1 MFSFLLKRK
10 SFMSNRKPLCG
21 REFFCG
27 KYKYNSDCCLS
38 CPFSKKSSAAREKAD
53 ILETGVSAAYAVAPA
68 ESKGNICAVD
78 IGTTTVTAVIYDR
91 GGKKIDSVGF
101 LNPQREFGAD
111 VIARISAAVQDV
123 KNLARMHRS
132 VIHALDGFIKG
143 KGVGHIVAAGNT
155 VMQHIFANV
164 SPAQIGVAPYLPVF
178 KEQREYNF
186 KDLGFTGEGRVTVLP
201 CISGFI
207 GADIVSGIIAC
218 GLEDIKDKIILF
230 LDLGTNGEIVLSA
243 KGKLYA
249 CSTAAGPAFEGG
261 NIACG
266 SHAHEKAI
274 SKAFIRDGKI
284 AFDRPAGVSI
294 CGSALIDFTAALLDL
309 GIIDETGAIDDS
321 KTKTIE
327 IGGEPAIPLN
337 EKVYVSQ
344 RDIREMQLA
353 KSAVKAGILTLIDS
367 AGIKETDID
376 KVYLAGGFG
385 MGLNPVSAE
394 KIYIFPDSLK
404 GKITAVGNTSLAGT
418 VMCALNKDI
427 LNGAQALTERINYVE
442 LTNNDK
448 FYSYYTNSISFE

>member
-1 MFSFLLKRK
+1 
-10 SFMSNRKPLCG
+10 MSNKKPLCG

-27 KYKYNSDCCLS
+27 KYKYNADCCLT
-38 CPFSKKSSAAREKAD
+38 CPFSKKSLAAREKAD
-53 ILETGVSAAYAVAPA
+53 ILETGVSAKYAVAPA
-68 ESKGNICAVD
+68 EVSGNICAVD
-78 IGTTTVTAVIYDR
+78 IGTTTVTAVIFDR
-91 GGKKIDSVGF
+91 NGNKIDSVGF

-111 VIARISAAVQDV
+111 VIARISAAGRDG
-123 KNLARMHRS
+123 KNLTKMQGS
-132 VIHALDGFIKG
+132 VVNALDEFIKG
-143 KGVGHIVAAGNT
+143 KGAAHIVVAGNT
-155 VMQHIFANV
+155 VMQHIFAGV
-164 SPAQIGVAPYLPVF
+164 SPVQIGVAPYSPVF
-178 KEQREYNF
+178 KERREYRF

-218 GLEDIKDKIILF
+218 GLEENKAETVLF

-274 SKAFIRDGKI
+274 SKAFIQDGKI

-309 GIIDETGAIDDS
+309 GIIDETGAIDAGR
-321 KTKTIE
+321 TRTIE
-327 IGGEPAIPLN
+327 VGGEPAIPLN

-418 VMCALNKDI
+418 IMCALNRDI
-427 LNGAQALTERINYVE
+427 LDGAQALTERITYVE

-448 FYSYYTNSISFE
+448 FYAYYTNSISFE

>member
-1 MFSFLLKRK
+1 MRAK
-10 SFMSNRKPLCG
+10 KPLCG

-27 KYKYNSDCCLS
+27 KYKYNADCCLS

-53 ILETGVSAAYAVAPA
+53 ILQTGAAAAYKIAPDETA
-68 ESKGNICAVD
+68 GNICAVD
-78 IGTTTVTAVIYDR
+78 IGTTTVTAVIFGRD
-91 GGKKIDSVGF
+91 GVKIDSAGF

-111 VIARISAAVQDV
+111 VIARISAAGKDAA
-123 KNLARMHRS
+123 NLKKMHGS
-132 VIHALDGFIKG
+132 VVGALDGFIKG
-143 KGVGHIVAAGNT
+143 KGVTHIVAAGNT

-164 SPAQIGVAPYLPVF
+164 SPVQIGVAPYLPVF
-178 KEQREYNF
+178 KERRDYRF
-186 KDLGFTGEGRVTVLP
+186 KDLGFTGEGRVTLLP
-201 CISGFI
+201 SISGFI

-218 GLEDIKDKIILF
+218 GLEENKAETILF

-266 SHAHEKAI
+266 SHAHERAI

-284 AFDRPAGVSI
+284 EFDRPAGVSI

-309 GIIDETGAIDDS
+309 GIIDETGAIDDG

-327 IGGEPAIPLN
+327 INGEPALPLN
-337 EKVYVSQ
+337 DKVYVSQ

-367 AGIKETDID
+367 AGLKESDID

-385 MGLNPVSAE
+385 MGLNPKSAE
-394 KIYIFPDSLK
+394 KIYIFPDSLR
-404 GKITAVGNTSLAGT
+404 GKTQAVGNTSLAGT

-427 LNGAQALTERINYVE
+427 LNGAQGITERITYVE

-448 FYSYYTNSISFE
+448 FYSFYTNSISFE

>member
-1 MFSFLLKRK
+1 MPVE
-10 SFMSNRKPLCG
+10 KPLCE
-21 REFFCG
+21 REYFCG
-27 KYKYNSDCCLS
+27 KYKYNVDCCLS
-38 CPFSKKSSAAREKAD
+38 CPFSKKSLAAREKAD
-53 ILETGVSAAYAVAPA
+53 ILDTGISAKYAVAPA
-68 ESKGNICAVD
+68 EIKGNICAVD
-78 IGTTTVTAVIYDR
+78 IGTTTVTAVIYTPD
-91 GGKKIDSVGF
+91 GKKTDSVGF

-111 VIARISAAVQDV
+111 VIARISAVGQNAA
-123 KNLARMHRS
+123 NLDKMQGS
-132 VIHALDGFIKG
+132 VVAALNDFIKG
-143 KGVGHIVAAGNT
+143 KKVAHIIAAGNT
-155 VMQHIFANV
+155 VMQHIFARV
-164 SPAQIGVAPYLPVF
+164 SPVQIGVAPYNPVF
-178 KEQREYNF
+178 KEQREYHF
-186 KDLGFTGEGRVTVLP
+186 KDLGFSGKGRVTVLP

-218 GLEDIKDKIILF
+218 GLEDNKQDVILF
-230 LDLGTNGEIVLSA
+230 LDLGTNGEIVLSN

-274 SKAFIRDGKI
+274 SKAFVKDGRI
-284 AFDRPAGVSI
+284 QFDRPAGVSI

-309 GIIDETGAIDDS
+309 GIIDETGTIEEG

-327 IGGEPAIPLN
+327 INGEPALPLN
-337 EKVYVSQ
+337 DKVYVSQ

-367 AGIKETDID
+367 AGLKETDID

-394 KIYIFPDSLK
+394 KIFIFPDSLK
-404 GKITAVGNTSLAGT
+404 GKITAVGNTSLTGT

-427 LNGAQALTERINYVE
+427 LNGAQGITERITYVE